1 MPVFTMTMFT
11 IAQVG
16 KQPKTHQWRNGF
28 FLCHTDTQWD
38 VFQPLKKKETFC
50 HLKLEV
56 IVLNE
61 IS

>member
-16 KQPKTHQWRNGF
+16 KQPRTHQWRNGF

-38 VFQPLKKKETFC
+38 VFQPLKKKEINILPFETGS
-50 HLKLEV
+50 HGVK
-56 IVLNE
+56 
-61 IS
+61 